1 MMTAQYQEALHSYSE
16 GRYEEA
22 MRQFSDLLYEDPR
35 NPKLHIWLGAAFR
48 KAGKI
53 EYAKVQYQQVLTL
66 TDDPDLLDLAKTS
79 LAQIQNKLAGS
90 GQKNSDH
97 QKAKRQPES
106 ASANFQSANF
116 HRSNGYHKSN
126 GNSNGITNGS
136 SNGTSN
142 GQTALQELNY
152 QNIDLKVN
160 GSFRLAHEESPFFDD
175 QQGLNGDDV
184 TLLAYPSIQ
193 SPPNATSAIQGNNGN
208 GLVPPPPAIA
218 LMLKKNEQ
226 NSNADQQILVDSQQ
240 NLNLSIGLLD
250 HVLSIEEITAKAESS
265 ILKDAITTIEKNN
278 ENNRLNGNYSQ
289 KNSVNE
295 ESQVAFAPLESQL
308 FSEDDTA
315 IASQD
320 IGDRDMVG
328 RVGQT
333 PIALED
339 MFTFSTLRQKITLWG
354 TLLATIPAIA
364 LGIAAYHGGDE
375 LLLNKVKQKQQSD
388 AIALAQVTGRFL
400 RQQTSD
406 VAVLQTLLVAT
417 EVGQNTLQTPL
428 QKPLSPTDAGGV
440 TKSPQPLNPQVIA
453 QQRSYKQLLTN
464 RLSLYNQAYPQYASI
479 AIFSNTGE
487 LIAQS
492 SNSKTLQT
500 LNFNPVNPNPVNP
513 NPQNGSAS
521 ITDSVIISNPVIVKD
536 GASLYA
542 VTAIKSSV
550 SQKVNMVLQVEIP
563 VKNLVSELTNTGII
577 NNGEMENAKSYS
589 FFVVDSANK
598 YVTSSQSVKIGED
611 ALEDFTMLP
620 DLRTSQLPALRD
632 IVRGNQQILAYT
644 PVNMLG
650 WDLLT
655 TIDKDKALAGS
666 QNLLLVIGVG
676 IAVTP
681 LLVGLITYALS
692 QRLTKRLKEIRSAL
706 RFLRRALRRGDS
718 DISFDPIFGRLNV
731 DGNDELADISLSINR
746 MSDQLQMMMKKQE
759 QENQR
764 LQLQVVKMFKVLS
777 KLAREEKKEGQEPD
791 LSDANILKLGKKV
804 RAEMVQRNAEVNG
817 YRQQQR
823 DLQGHL
829 MQMLGDMK
837 GLIDGD
843 LTVSTQ
849 TPDGNLTDISVFFD
863 DVIRG
868 LQNIVGQ
875 VKSSAN
881 QVNLALGENEQAI
894 ANLIVVSQ
902 KQVDTVDR
910 SLHEAQMEQKSATTL
925 VNNSRQVMESSQLV
939 TTKLSDSD
947 RDLDAVLQQIGGLQS
962 TVTTTAKRVKH
973 LGEVSQKVSKAISS
987 INEIAIKTNF
997 LAINAT
1003 LEASRSGDSREGFV
1017 MVAEEVGELTAR
1029 SVAATKEVENLLGN
1043 IQRETNE
1050 VMEAV
1055 ELGSNQIS
1063 QSNQLAIAAKEN
1075 LQQISQVSHQI
1086 DELMSSISEVT
1097 LAQVQTSENVAN
1109 LMQDL
1114 SHIAHKTLTSSSEVS
1129 QSIKSTRQYSGELR
1143 QSLNHLKT
1151 L

>member
-1003 LEASRSGDSREGFV
+1003 LEASRSGDSRGGFV

>member
-1 MMTAQYQEALHSYSE
+1 LNVFHLGTIMITAQYQEALRSYSE

-79 LAQIQNKLAGS
+79 LAQIQNKLATDDQRS
-90 GQKNSDH
+90 SDP
-97 QKAKRQPES
+97 QKAKRDREKD
-106 ASANFQSANF
+106 SANL
-116 HRSNGYHKSN
+116 HKSN
-126 GNSNGITNGS
+126 GNFNGS
-136 SNGTSN
+136 SNGSANGSSN
-142 GQTALQELNY
+142 GHTTPKELNY
-152 QNIDLKVN
+152 QSIDLNVN
-160 GSFRLAHEESPFFDD
+160 SSLNLAHQEATYFADK
-175 QQGLNGDDV
+175 QVLNADDV

-193 SPPNATSAIQGNNGN
+193 SKPNDNSKSVVQGNNGN

-218 LMLKKNEQ
+218 LMLKQKDQ
-226 NSNADQQILVDSQQ
+226 KSNADQQ
-240 NLNLSIGLLD
+240 NLSTGSLE
-250 HVLSIEEITAKAESS
+250 HVFSIEEITAKAESS
-265 ILKDAITTIEKNN
+265 ILKDAISTLEKSN
-278 ENNRLNGNYSQ
+278 EKSRLNSNYSQ
-289 KNSVNE
+289 KNIVKDIVKE
-295 ESQVAFAPLESQL
+295 EPQVVFPLLESQL

-315 IASQD
+315 ITSQDMGDRD
-320 IGDRDMVG
+320 IGDRAS
-328 RVGQT
+328 QT

-354 TLLATIPAIA
+354 TLLATIPAIG

-400 RQQTSD
+400 RQQTTD

-417 EVGQNTLQTPL
+417 EVGQNTLQ
-428 QKPLSPTDAGGV
+428 KPVSPTDAGGA
-440 TKSPQPLNPQVIA
+440 TKNPQPLNSQSIT
-453 QQRSYKQLLTN
+453 QQRQYKQLLTN
-464 RLSLYNQAYPQYASI
+464 RLSLYSQAYPQYASI
-479 AIFSNTGE
+479 ALFSNTGE

-500 LNFNPVNPNPVNP
+500 LNFNPLNP

-521 ITDSVIISNPVIVKD
+521 TTDSVVISNPVIGKD

-542 VTAIKSSV
+542 VTAVKSSV

-577 NNGEMENAKSYS
+577 NNGENENAKSYS
-589 FFVVDSANK
+589 FFVIDSTNK

-620 DLRTSQLPALRD
+620 DLRTSQLPTLRD
-632 IVRGNQQILAYT
+632 IVRGDRNQQILAYT
-644 PVNMLG
+644 PVRMLG

-655 TIDKDKALAGS
+655 IIDKDKAVAGS

-676 IAVTP
+676 IAATP
-681 LLVGLITYALS
+681 LLVGAIAYALS
-692 QRLTKRLKEIRSAL
+692 QRLTKRLKEIRAAL

-817 YRQQQR
+817 YRQQQQE
-823 DLQGHL
+823 LQGHL
-829 MQMLGDMK
+829 MQMLSEMK
-837 GLIDGD
+837 GLTDGD

-849 TPDGNLTDISVFFD
+849 TPEGNLADISIFFD

-894 ANLIVVSQ
+894 SNLVVVSQ
-902 KQVDTVDR
+902 RQVDMVDR
-910 SLHEAQMEQKSATTL
+910 SLHDAQMEQMSATTL
-925 VNNSRQVMESSQLV
+925 TNNSQQIMQSSQLV
-939 TTKLSDSD
+939 AAKLADSD
-947 RDLDAVLQQIGGLQS
+947 RDLDAVLRQIGGLQS
-962 TVTTTAKRVKH
+962 TVTNTAKRVKH

-1003 LEASRSGDSREGFV
+1003 LESARSGDARGGFV
-1017 MVAEEVGELTAR
+1017 MVAGEVGELTAR
-1029 SVAATKEVENLLGN
+1029 SVAATKEVENLLSN

-1063 QSNQLAIAAKEN
+1063 QSNQLAIAAKDN
-1075 LQQISQVSHQI
+1075 LQQISQVSQQI
-1086 DELMSSISEVT
+1086 DDLMLSISEVT
-1097 LAQVQTSENVAN
+1097 VAQVQTSENVAN

-1143 QSLNHLKT
+1143 QSLNHFKT
-1151 L
+1151 

>member
-1 MMTAQYQEALHSYSE
+1 MITAQYQEALRSYSE

-79 LAQIQNKLAGS
+79 LAQIQNKLATDDQRS
-90 GQKNSDH
+90 SDP
-97 QKAKRQPES
+97 QKAKRDREKD
-106 ASANFQSANF
+106 SANL
-116 HRSNGYHKSN
+116 HKSN
-126 GNSNGITNGS
+126 GNFNGS
-136 SNGTSN
+136 SNGSANGSSN
-142 GQTALQELNY
+142 GHTTPKELNY
-152 QNIDLKVN
+152 QSIDLNVN
-160 GSFRLAHEESPFFDD
+160 SSLNLAHQEATYFADK
-175 QQGLNGDDV
+175 QVLNADDV

-193 SPPNATSAIQGNNGN
+193 SKPNDNSKSVVQGNNGN

-218 LMLKKNEQ
+218 LMLKQKDQ
-226 NSNADQQILVDSQQ
+226 KSNADQQ
-240 NLNLSIGLLD
+240 NLSTGSLE
-250 HVLSIEEITAKAESS
+250 HVFSIEEITAKAESS
-265 ILKDAITTIEKNN
+265 ILKDAISTLEKSN
-278 ENNRLNGNYSQ
+278 EKSRLNSNYSQ
-289 KNSVNE
+289 KNIVKDIVKE
-295 ESQVAFAPLESQL
+295 EPQVVFPLLESQL

-315 IASQD
+315 ITSQDMGDRD
-320 IGDRDMVG
+320 IGDRAS
-328 RVGQT
+328 QT

-354 TLLATIPAIA
+354 TLLATIPAIG

-400 RQQTSD
+400 RQQTTD

-417 EVGQNTLQTPL
+417 EVGQNTLQ
-428 QKPLSPTDAGGV
+428 KPVSPTDAGGA
-440 TKSPQPLNPQVIA
+440 TKNPQPLNSQSIT
-453 QQRSYKQLLTN
+453 QQRQYKQLLTN
-464 RLSLYNQAYPQYASI
+464 RLSLYSQAYPQYASI
-479 AIFSNTGE
+479 ALFSNTGE

-500 LNFNPVNPNPVNP
+500 LNFNPLNP

-521 ITDSVIISNPVIVKD
+521 TTDSVVISNPVIGKD

-542 VTAIKSSV
+542 VTAVKSSV

-577 NNGEMENAKSYS
+577 NNGENENAKSYS
-589 FFVVDSANK
+589 FFVIDSTNK

-620 DLRTSQLPALRD
+620 DLRTSQLPTLRD
-632 IVRGNQQILAYT
+632 IVRGDRNQQILAYT
-644 PVNMLG
+644 PVRMLG

-655 TIDKDKALAGS
+655 IIDKDKAVAGS

-676 IAVTP
+676 IAATP
-681 LLVGLITYALS
+681 LLVGAIAYALS
-692 QRLTKRLKEIRSAL
+692 QRLTKRLKEIRAAL

-817 YRQQQR
+817 YRQQQQE
-823 DLQGHL
+823 LQGHL
-829 MQMLGDMK
+829 MQMLSEMK
-837 GLIDGD
+837 GLTDGD

-849 TPDGNLTDISVFFD
+849 TPEGNLADISIFFD

-894 ANLIVVSQ
+894 SNLVVVSQ
-902 KQVDTVDR
+902 RQVDMVDR
-910 SLHEAQMEQKSATTL
+910 SLHDAQMEQMSATTL
-925 VNNSRQVMESSQLV
+925 TNNSQQIMQSSQLV
-939 TTKLSDSD
+939 AAKLADSD
-947 RDLDAVLQQIGGLQS
+947 RDLDAVLRQIGGLQS
-962 TVTTTAKRVKH
+962 TVTNTAKRVKH

-1003 LEASRSGDSREGFV
+1003 LESARSGDARGGFV
-1017 MVAEEVGELTAR
+1017 MVAGEVGELTAR
-1029 SVAATKEVENLLGN
+1029 SVAATKEVENLLSN

-1063 QSNQLAIAAKEN
+1063 QSNQLAIAAKDN
-1075 LQQISQVSHQI
+1075 LQQISQVSQQI
-1086 DELMSSISEVT
+1086 DDLMLSISEVT
-1097 LAQVQTSENVAN
+1097 VAQVQTSENVAN

-1143 QSLNHLKT
+1143 QSLNHFKT
-1151 L
+1151 

>member
-1 MMTAQYQEALHSYSE
+1 MITAQYQEALHSYSE

-53 EYAKVQYQQVLTL
+53 DYAKVEYQQVLTL

-79 LAQIQNKLAGS
+79 LAQIQNKLADAN
-90 GQKNSDH
+90 QKSSNP
-97 QKAKRQPES
+97 QKAKREPEKN
-106 ASANFQSANF
+106 SANS
-116 HRSNGYHKSN
+116 HKS
-126 GNSNGITNGS
+126 NGS
-136 SNGTSN
+136 SNGIANGSSN
-142 GQTALQELNY
+142 GRTSPQALNH

-160 GSFRLAHEESPFFDD
+160 SSVNLAHQETTFFGDK
-175 QQGLNGDDV
+175 QVLNGKDV
-184 TLLAYPSIQ
+184 TLLAYPS
-193 SPPNATSAIQGNNGN
+193 TSDARSAAQGNNGN
-208 GLVPPPPAIA
+208 RLVPPPAIA
-218 LMLKKNEQ
+218 LMLKKKDRK
-226 NSNADQQILVDSQQ
+226 SNVDQQTLVDSQQ
-240 NLNLSIGLLD
+240 SLNTP
-250 HVLSIEEITAKAESS
+250 IEQVITVEDITAKVDSS
-265 ILKDAITTIEKNN
+265 ILKDAITQIEKGH
-278 ENNRLNGNYSQ
+278 RQSSLNGNFSGKKSEGKIVTEQ
-289 KNSVNE
+289 TQAVFLPLASKF
-295 ESQVAFAPLESQL
+295 FA
-308 FSEDDTA
+308 EDDTA

-320 IGDRDMVG
+320 MIASQDIGDRDISD
-328 RVGQT
+328 RIAQA

-339 MFTFSTLRQKITLWG
+339 IFTFSTLRQKITLWG
-354 TLLATIPAIA
+354 TLLATIPAIS
-364 LGIAAYHGGDE
+364 LGIAAYNGGDE

-400 RQQTSD
+400 RQQTTD

-417 EVGQNTLQTPL
+417 EVGQNTLQTTS
-428 QKPLSPTDAGGV
+428 QKPVLSTDAGGV
-440 TKSPQPLNPQVIA
+440 IKSPQPLNSQPIA
-453 QQRSYKQLLTN
+453 QQRQYKQLLTN

-479 AIFSNTGE
+479 ALFSNTGE

-500 LNFNPVNPNPVNP
+500 LNFNPLNPNS
-513 NPQNGSAS
+513 QNGAVST
-521 ITDSVIISNPVIVKD
+521 TDSVVISNPVIGKD

-542 VTAIKSSV
+542 VTAVKNSV
-550 SQKVNMVLQVEIP
+550 SQKVTMVLQVEIP
-563 VKNLVSELTNTGII
+563 VQNLANELTNTGIT
-577 NNGEMENAKSYS
+577 NNGEMGTAKSYS

-620 DLRTSQLPALRD
+620 DLRTSQLPALRN
-632 IVRGNQQILAYT
+632 IVRGDRNQQILAYT

-655 TIDKDKALAGS
+655 IIDKDKAVSDS

-681 LLVGLITYALS
+681 LLVGAIAYALS
-692 QRLTKRLKEIRSAL
+692 QRLTKRLKEIRAAL

-718 DISFDPIFGRLNV
+718 EISFDPIFGRLNV

-746 MSDQLQMMMKKQE
+746 MSDQLQIMMKKQE

-777 KLAREEKKEGQEPD
+777 KLARDEKKEGQEPD
-791 LSDANILKLGKKV
+791 LSDANILKLAKKV
-804 RAEMVQRNAEVNG
+804 RAEMVQRNAEVSG
-817 YRQQQR
+817 YRQQQQ

-829 MQMLGDMK
+829 MQMLSEMK

-843 LTVSTQ
+843 LTVSTKTSAQ
-849 TPDGNLTDISVFFD
+849 TIAKTADGNFADISVFFD
-863 DVIRG
+863 DVIHG

-894 ANLIVVSQ
+894 ANLVVVSQ
-902 KQVDTVDR
+902 RQVDMVDR
-910 SLHEAQMEQKSATTL
+910 SLHNAQIEQMSATTL
-925 VNNSRQVMESSQLV
+925 ANNSQQIMDSSQLV
-939 TTKLSDSD
+939 AAKLIDSD
-947 RDLDAVLQQIGGLQS
+947 RDLDGVLRQIGGLQS
-962 TVTTTAKRVKH
+962 TVTNTAKRVKH

-1003 LEASRSGDSREGFV
+1003 LESARSGDARGGFV

-1029 SVAATKEVENLLGN
+1029 SVAATKEVENLLSN

-1055 ELGSNQIS
+1055 ELGSSQIS
-1063 QSNQLAIAAKEN
+1063 QSNQLAIAAKDN
-1075 LQQISQVSHQI
+1075 LQQISQVSQQI
-1086 DELMSSISEVT
+1086 DDLMSSISEVT
-1097 LAQVQTSENVAN
+1097 IAQVQTSENVAN

-1129 QSIKSTRQYSGELR
+1129 QSIKSTRQYSGKLR
-1143 QSLNHLKT
+1143 QSLNHFKT
-1151 L
+1151 

>member
-1 MMTAQYQEALHSYSE
+1 MNVFHLGTIMMTVQYQEALHSYSE

-79 LAQIQNKLAGS
+79 LAQIQNKLANS
-90 GQKNSDH
+90 GQKSSDH
-97 QKAKRQPES
+97 PKAKRQPES
-106 ASANFQSANF
+106 TLDNFQSDNL
-116 HRSNGYHKSN
+116 HKSNGCHKSN
-126 GNSNGITNGS
+126 GNSNGSTNGS
-136 SNGTSN
+136 SH
-142 GQTALQELNY
+142 GQTCLQELNY
-152 QNIDLKVN
+152 QNIDLKIN
-160 GSFRLAHEESPFFDD
+160 DSFSLAHEESPFFDD
-175 QQGLNGDDV
+175 KQGFNGDDV

-193 SPPNATSAIQGNNGN
+193 SPSNATSAIQGNNGN
-208 GLVPPPPAIA
+208 GLVPPPPAIT
-218 LMLKKNEQ
+218 LMLKKNVQ
-226 NSNADQQILVDSQQ
+226 KSNADPQILVDSQQ
-240 NLNLSIGLLD
+240 DLNLSLGSLGSLE

-265 ILKDAITTIEKNN
+265 ILKDAITTIEKDN
-278 ENNRLNGNYSQ
+278 EKSRLNGNYSQ
-289 KNSVNE
+289 KNIVNQG
-295 ESQVAFAPLESQL
+295 SQVVFAPLESQL

-320 IGDRDMVG
+320 IGDR
-328 RVGQT
+328 VGQA

-354 TLLATIPAIA
+354 TLLATIPAIG

-417 EVGQNTLQTPL
+417 EVGQNTLQTSL
-428 QKPLSPTDAGGV
+428 QKPLSPTDASGV
-440 TKSPQPLNPQVIA
+440 TKSPQPLNTQSIA
-453 QQRSYKQLLTN
+453 QQRQYKQLLTN
-464 RLSLYNQAYPQYASI
+464 RLSLYSQAYPQYASI
-479 AIFSNTGE
+479 AVFSNTGE

-500 LNFNPVNPNPVNP
+500 LNFNPLNP
-513 NPQNGSAS
+513 NPQNGSALA
-521 ITDSVIISNPVIVKD
+521 TDSVVISNPVIGKD
-536 GASLYA
+536 RASLYA
-542 VTAIKSSV
+542 VTAIKNSI

-563 VKNLVSELTNTGII
+563 VKNLVSDLTNTGII
-577 NNGEMENAKSYS
+577 NNGEKENAKSYS

-598 YVTSSQSVKIGED
+598 YVTSSQSVKVGED

-632 IVRGNQQILAYT
+632 IVRGDRNQQILAYT
-644 PVNMLG
+644 PVSMLG
-650 WDLLT
+650 WNLLT
-655 TIDKDKALAGS
+655 IIDKDKAVAGS

-676 IAVTP
+676 IAATP
-681 LLVGLITYALS
+681 LLVGAIAYALS

-849 TPDGNLTDISVFFD
+849 TPDGNLADISIFFD

-910 SLHEAQMEQKSATTL
+910 SLHEAQIEQTSATIL
-925 VNNSRQVMESSQLV
+925 VNNSRQIMESSQLV
-939 TTKLSDSD
+939 AIKLSDSD
-947 RDLDAVLQQIGGLQS
+947 RDLDAVVQQIGGLQS

-1003 LEASRSGDSREGFV
+1003 LEASRSGDSHGGFV

-1050 VMEAV
+1050 IMEAV

-1063 QSNQLAIAAKEN
+1063 QSNQLAIAAKDN
-1075 LQQISQVSHQI
+1075 LQQISQVSQQI

-1097 LAQVQTSENVAN
+1097 LSQVQTSENVAN

>member
-1 MMTAQYQEALHSYSE
+1 MITVQYQEALHSYSE

-79 LAQIQNKLAGS
+79 LAQIQNKLAS
-90 GQKNSDH
+90 Q
-97 QKAKRQPES
+97 R
-106 ASANFQSANF
+106 SANPQESKKDSANG
-116 HRSNGYHKSN
+116 SANLQEL
-126 GNSNGITNGS
+126 NGS
-136 SNGTSN
+136 SNGSSKGVT
-142 GQTALQELNY
+142 LLN
-152 QNIDLKVN
+152 
-160 GSFRLAHEESPFFDD
+160 
-175 QQGLNGDDV
+175 NGDDV
-184 TLLAYPSIQ
+184 TLLAHS
-193 SPPNATSAIQGNNGN
+193 SSESHSNFKATSAVVPKSNGN

-218 LMLKKNEQ
+218 LMLKEKQRQSIANPQ
-226 NSNADQQILVDSQQ
+226 TLTDSQEIS
-240 NLNLSIGLLD
+240 NLQVEQIFTFED
-250 HVLSIEEITAKAESS
+250 ITAKADSS
-265 ILKDAITTIEKNN
+265 ILKEAITKIEK
-278 ENNRLNGNYSQ
+278 GIQ
-289 KNSVNE
+289 KNSLNGTRNANQHINPNINHGG
-295 ESQVAFAPLESQL
+295 SHSHKMIANGQTQVVVSPLESQL

-320 IGDRDMVG
+320 RGDRGIDD

-333 PIALED
+333 PMALED
-339 MFTFSTLRQKITLWG
+339 MFIFSTLRQKITLWG

-364 LGIAAYHGGDE
+364 LGVAAYHGGDE
-375 LLLNKVKQKQQSD
+375 LLLNKAKQKQQSD
-388 AIALAQVTGRFL
+388 AIALAQITGRFL
-400 RQQTSD
+400 RQQTTD
-406 VAVLQTLLVAT
+406 VAVLQTLLVAS
-417 EVGQNTLQTPL
+417 EVAQNTGQNTLQ
-428 QKPLSPTDAGGV
+428 KPVLPTEGGGV
-440 TKSPQPLNPQVIA
+440 TKSPQPLNPQLNPQSIA
-453 QQRSYKQLLTN
+453 QQRQYKQLLTN
-464 RLSLYNQAYPQYASI
+464 RLSLYSQAYPQYASI
-479 AIFSNTGE
+479 AVFSNTGE

-500 LNFNPVNPNPVNP
+500 LNLNPLNP
-513 NPQNGSAS
+513 NPQKGSLA
-521 ITDSVIISNPVIVKD
+521 ITDSVVISNPAIGKD
-536 GASLYA
+536 GSVLYA
-542 VTAIKSSV
+542 VAAIQSSV

-577 NNGEMENAKSYS
+577 NNGEMENAKSYN
-589 FFVVDSANK
+589 FFVVDSINK

-611 ALEDFTMLP
+611 ALEDFPMLP
-620 DLRTSQLPALRD
+620 DLRVSQLPALKNV
-632 IVRGNQQILAYT
+632 VRGDRNQQILAYT
-644 PVNMLG
+644 PVGMLG

-655 TIDKDKALAGS
+655 IIDKDQAMSGS

-681 LLVGLITYALS
+681 LFVGAIAYALS
-692 QRLTKRLKEIRSAL
+692 QRLTKRLKEIRAAL
-706 RFLRRALRRGDS
+706 RFLRRSLRRGDS
-718 DISFDPIFGRLNV
+718 DIIFDPIFGRLNV

-764 LQLQVVKMFKVLS
+764 LQLQSVKMFQVLS
-777 KLAREEKKEGQEPD
+777 KLAREDKKEGQEPD
-791 LSDANILKLGKKV
+791 LSDANILNLGKKV
-804 RAEMVQRNAEVNG
+804 RAEMVQRNAEVDG
-817 YRQQQR
+817 YRQQQQA
-823 DLQGHL
+823 LQAHL
-829 MQMLGDMK
+829 MQMLGDIK
-837 GLIDGD
+837 GLTDGD
-843 LTVSTQ
+843 LTVSTKA
-849 TPDGNLTDISVFFD
+849 PDGNLADMSVFFN
-863 DVIRG
+863 DVIHG

-881 QVNLALGENEQAI
+881 QVNLALGENEEAI
-894 ANLIVVSQ
+894 ANLVVVSQ
-902 KQVDTVDR
+902 RQVDMVDR
-910 SLHEAQMEQKSATTL
+910 SLHNAQMEQMSATALTS
-925 VNNSRQVMESSQLV
+925 NSRQIMESSQLV
-939 TTKLSDSD
+939 AAKLSDGD
-947 RDLDAVLQQIGGLQS
+947 RNLDAVLQQIGGLQS
-962 TVTTTAKRVKH
+962 TVANTAKRVKH

-1003 LEASRSGDSREGFV
+1003 LESSRSEDMRGGFV

-1055 ELGSNQIS
+1055 ELGSSQIS
-1063 QSNQLAIAAKEN
+1063 QSNQLAIAAKDN
-1075 LQQISQVSHQI
+1075 LQQISQVSQQI

-1097 LAQVQTSENVAN
+1097 IAQVQTSGNVAK

-1114 SHIAHKTLTSSSEVS
+1114 SHIAHKTLASSSEVS

-1143 QSLNHLKT
+1143 QSLSHFKT
-1151 L
+1151 S

>member
-1 MMTAQYQEALHSYSE
+1 MNVFHLGTIMITAQYQEALRSYSE

-79 LAQIQNKLAGS
+79 LAQIQNKLATDDQRS
-90 GQKNSDH
+90 SDP
-97 QKAKRQPES
+97 QKAKRDREKD
-106 ASANFQSANF
+106 SANL
-116 HRSNGYHKSN
+116 HKSN
-126 GNSNGITNGS
+126 GNFNGS
-136 SNGTSN
+136 SNGSANGSSN
-142 GQTALQELNY
+142 GHTTPKELNY
-152 QNIDLKVN
+152 QSIDLNVN
-160 GSFRLAHEESPFFDD
+160 SSLNLAHQEATYFADK
-175 QQGLNGDDV
+175 QVLNADDV

-193 SPPNATSAIQGNNGN
+193 SKPNDNSKSVVQGNNGN

-218 LMLKKNEQ
+218 LMLKQKDQ
-226 NSNADQQILVDSQQ
+226 KSNADQQ
-240 NLNLSIGLLD
+240 NLSTGSLE
-250 HVLSIEEITAKAESS
+250 HVFSIEEITAKAESS
-265 ILKDAITTIEKNN
+265 ILKDAISTLEKSN
-278 ENNRLNGNYSQ
+278 EKSRLNSNYSQ
-289 KNSVNE
+289 KNIVKDIVKE
-295 ESQVAFAPLESQL
+295 EPQVVFPLLESQL

-315 IASQD
+315 ITSQDMGDRD
-320 IGDRDMVG
+320 IGDRAS
-328 RVGQT
+328 QT

-354 TLLATIPAIA
+354 TLLATIPAIG

-400 RQQTSD
+400 RQQTTD

-417 EVGQNTLQTPL
+417 EVGQNTLQ
-428 QKPLSPTDAGGV
+428 KPVSPTDAGGA
-440 TKSPQPLNPQVIA
+440 TKNPQPLNSQSIT
-453 QQRSYKQLLTN
+453 QQRQYKQLLTN
-464 RLSLYNQAYPQYASI
+464 RLSLYSQAYPQYASI
-479 AIFSNTGE
+479 ALFSNTGE

-500 LNFNPVNPNPVNP
+500 LNFNPLNP

-521 ITDSVIISNPVIVKD
+521 TTDSVVISNPVIGKD

-542 VTAIKSSV
+542 VTAVKSSV

-577 NNGEMENAKSYS
+577 NNGENENAKSYS
-589 FFVVDSANK
+589 FFVIDSTNK

-620 DLRTSQLPALRD
+620 DLRTSQLPTLRD
-632 IVRGNQQILAYT
+632 IVRGDRNQQILAYT
-644 PVNMLG
+644 PVRMLG

-655 TIDKDKALAGS
+655 IIDKDKAVAGS

-676 IAVTP
+676 IAATP
-681 LLVGLITYALS
+681 LLVGAIAYALS
-692 QRLTKRLKEIRSAL
+692 QRLTKRLKEIRAAL

-817 YRQQQR
+817 YRQQQQE
-823 DLQGHL
+823 LQGHL
-829 MQMLGDMK
+829 MQMLSEMK
-837 GLIDGD
+837 GLTDGD

-849 TPDGNLTDISVFFD
+849 TPEGNLADISIFFD

-894 ANLIVVSQ
+894 SNLVVVSQ
-902 KQVDTVDR
+902 RQVDMVDR
-910 SLHEAQMEQKSATTL
+910 SLHDAQMEQMSATTL
-925 VNNSRQVMESSQLV
+925 TNNSQQIMQSSQLV
-939 TTKLSDSD
+939 AAKLADSD
-947 RDLDAVLQQIGGLQS
+947 RDLDAVLRQIGGLQS
-962 TVTTTAKRVKH
+962 TVTNTAKRVKH

-1003 LEASRSGDSREGFV
+1003 LESARSGDARGGFV
-1017 MVAEEVGELTAR
+1017 MVAGEVGELTAR
-1029 SVAATKEVENLLGN
+1029 SVAATKEVENLLSN

-1063 QSNQLAIAAKEN
+1063 QSNQLAIAAKDN
-1075 LQQISQVSHQI
+1075 LQQISQVSQQI
-1086 DELMSSISEVT
+1086 DDLMLSISEVT
-1097 LAQVQTSENVAN
+1097 VAQVQTSENVAN

-1143 QSLNHLKT
+1143 QSLNHFKT
-1151 L
+1151 

>member
-1 MMTAQYQEALHSYSE
+1 MITAQYQEALHSYSE

-79 LAQIQNKLAGS
+79 LAQIQNKLAS
-90 GQKNSDH
+90 Q
-97 QKAKRQPES
+97 R
-106 ASANFQSANF
+106 SANPQKSKKDSANG
-116 HRSNGYHKSN
+116 SANLQEL
-126 GNSNGITNGS
+126 NGS
-136 SNGTSN
+136 SNGNFNGISN
-142 GQTALQELNY
+142 GSSQGVTLLN
-152 QNIDLKVN
+152 
-160 GSFRLAHEESPFFDD
+160 
-175 QQGLNGDDV
+175 NGDDV
-184 TLLAYPSIQ
+184 TLLAHS
-193 SPPNATSAIQGNNGN
+193 SSESHSNFKATSAVVPKSNGN

-218 LMLKKNEQ
+218 LMLKKKHHQ
-226 NSNADQQILVDSQQ
+226 SIADQRTLTDSQEIQ
-240 NLNLSIGLLD
+240 NLQVEQIFASED
-250 HVLSIEEITAKAESS
+250 ITAKADSS
-265 ILKDAITTIEKNN
+265 ILKEAITKIEKGIQKGLQKSSRKDTHDTNQNHKMIAN
-278 ENNRLNGNYSQ
+278 EQ
-289 KNSVNE
+289 T
-295 ESQVAFAPLESQL
+295 QVVVSPLESQL
-308 FSEDDTA
+308 FSDVAEDDTA

-320 IGDRDMVG
+320 VGDRGIDD

-339 MFTFSTLRQKITLWG
+339 MFIFSTLRQKITLWG

-364 LGIAAYHGGDE
+364 LGVAAYHGGDG
-375 LLLNKVKQKQQSD
+375 LLLNKAKQKQQSD
-388 AIALAQVTGRFL
+388 AIALAQITGRFL
-400 RQQTSD
+400 RQQTTD
-406 VAVLQTLLVAT
+406 VNVLQTLLVAS
-417 EVGQNTLQTPL
+417 EVGQNTGQNTL
-428 QKPLSPTDAGGV
+428 QKPVPPTEAGGV
-440 TKSPQPLNPQVIA
+440 TKSPQPLNSQSIA
-453 QQRSYKQLLTN
+453 QQRQYKQLLTN
-464 RLSLYNQAYPQYASI
+464 RLSLYSQAYPQYASI
-479 AIFSNTGE
+479 ALFSNTGE

-500 LNFNPVNPNPVNP
+500 LNLNSLNPNS
-513 NPQNGSAS
+513 QKGAAS
-521 ITDSVIISNPVIVKD
+521 ITDSVVIGNPVMGKD
-536 GASLYA
+536 GNVLYA
-542 VTAIKSSV
+542 VTTVKSSV

-563 VKNLVSELTNTGII
+563 VKNLVNELTNTGII
-577 NNGEMENAKSYS
+577 NNGEMENAKSYN
-589 FFVVDSANK
+589 FFVVDSTNR
-598 YVTSSQSVKIGED
+598 YVTSSPSVKVGED

-620 DLRTSQLPALRD
+620 DLRASQLPALRNV
-632 IVRGNQQILAYT
+632 VRGDRNQQILAYT
-644 PVNMLG
+644 PVSMLG

-655 TIDKDKALAGS
+655 IIDKDQAMSGS

-681 LLVGLITYALS
+681 LFVGAIAFALS
-692 QRLTKRLKEIRSAL
+692 QRLTKRLKEIRAAL

-764 LQLQVVKMFKVLS
+764 LQLQSVKMFQVLS
-777 KLAREEKKEGQEPD
+777 KLAREEKKEGKEPD
-791 LSDANILKLGKKV
+791 LSDDNILKLGKKV

-817 YRQQQR
+817 YRQQQQ
-823 DLQGHL
+823 DLQAHL
-829 MQMLGDMK
+829 MQMLGDIK
-837 GLIDGD
+837 GLTDGD
-843 LTVSTQ
+843 LTVSTKA
-849 TPDGNLTDISVFFD
+849 PDGTLADISVFFD
-863 DVIRG
+863 DVIHG

-894 ANLIVVSQ
+894 ANLVVVSQ
-902 KQVDTVDR
+902 RQVDMVDR
-910 SLHEAQMEQKSATTL
+910 SLHNAQMEQMSATALT
-925 VNNSRQVMESSQLV
+925 NNSRQIMKSSQLV
-939 TTKLSDSD
+939 ATKLSDSD
-947 RDLDAVLQQIGGLQS
+947 RNLEAVLQQISGLQS
-962 TVTTTAKRVKH
+962 TVTNTAKRVKH

-1003 LEASRSGDSREGFV
+1003 LESSRSEDVRGGFV

-1055 ELGSNQIS
+1055 ELGRSQIA
-1063 QSNQLAIAAKEN
+1063 QSNQLAIAAKDN
-1075 LQQISQVSHQI
+1075 LQQISQVSQQI

-1097 LAQVQTSENVAN
+1097 IAQVQTSENVAN

-1114 SHIAHKTLTSSSEVS
+1114 SHIAHKTLTSSSEAS
-1129 QSIKSTRQYSGELR
+1129 QSIKSTRQYSGQLG
-1143 QSLNHLKT
+1143 QSLSHFKT

>member
-1 MMTAQYQEALHSYSE
+1 
-16 GRYEEA
+16 
-22 MRQFSDLLYEDPR
+22 
-35 NPKLHIWLGAAFR
+35 
-48 KAGKI
+48 
-53 EYAKVQYQQVLTL
+53 
-66 TDDPDLLDLAKTS
+66 
-79 LAQIQNKLAGS
+79 
-90 GQKNSDH
+90 
-97 QKAKRQPES
+97 
-106 ASANFQSANF
+106 
-116 HRSNGYHKSN
+116 
-126 GNSNGITNGS
+126 
-136 SNGTSN
+136 
-142 GQTALQELNY
+142 
-152 QNIDLKVN
+152 
-160 GSFRLAHEESPFFDD
+160 
-175 QQGLNGDDV
+175 
-184 TLLAYPSIQ
+184 
-193 SPPNATSAIQGNNGN
+193 
-208 GLVPPPPAIA
+208 
-218 LMLKKNEQ
+218 MLKKKQQE
-226 NSNADQQILVDSQQ
+226 SNAVQQTLVFPQQ
-240 NLNLSIGLLD
+240 PLNLPIQDVSTVED
-250 HVLSIEEITAKAESS
+250 ITAKSEPS
-265 ILKDAITTIEKNN
+265 ILKNAISNLEKATQKDN
-278 ENNRLNGNYSQ
+278 LNGKVSREQ
-289 KNSVNE
+289 I
-295 ESQVAFAPLESQL
+295 ALESEIL
-308 FSEDDTA
+308 AEDDTT
-315 IASQD
+315 ITSHEV
-320 IGDRDMVG
+320 GDRDIHD
-328 RVGQT
+328 RASQT

-339 MFTFSTLRQKITLWG
+339 IFTFSTLRQKITLLG

-364 LGIAAYHGGDE
+364 LGMAAYHGGDE

-400 RQQTSD
+400 RQQTTD

-417 EVGQNTLQTPL
+417 EVGQNTLQNPLQNTL
-428 QKPLSPTDAGGV
+428 QKPVSSTDTGSV
-440 TKSPQPLNPQVIA
+440 TKSPQPLNSQSIT
-453 QQRSYKQLLTN
+453 QQRQYKQLLTN
-464 RLSLYNQAYPQYASI
+464 RLSLYSQAYPQYASI

-492 SNSKTLQT
+492 NNSKTLQT
-500 LNFNPVNPNPVNP
+500 LNFNPLNST
-513 NPQNGSAS
+513 PQNGATSTA
-521 ITDSVIISNPVIVKD
+521 DSVIISNPVIGKD

-542 VTAIKSSV
+542 VTAVKNSV

-577 NNGEMENAKSYS
+577 NNGEMGTAKSYS
-589 FFVVDSANK
+589 FFVVDNANK
-598 YVTSSQSVKIGED
+598 YVTSSQSVKVGED
-611 ALEDFTMLP
+611 ALEDFTMLL

-632 IVRGNQQILAYT
+632 IVRGDRNQQILAYT
-644 PVNMLG
+644 PVSMLG

-655 TIDKDKALAGS
+655 TIDKDKAVAGS
-666 QNLLLVIGVG
+666 QNLLLVIGLG

-681 LLVGLITYALS
+681 LLVGAIAYALS
-692 QRLTKRLKEIRSAL
+692 QQLTKRLKEIRSAL

-746 MSDQLQMMMKKQE
+746 MSDQLQMMLKKQE

-791 LSDANILKLGKKV
+791 LSDANILQLGKKV

-817 YRQQQR
+817 YRQQQQ

-829 MQMLGDMK
+829 MQMLSDMK
-837 GLIDGD
+837 GLTDGD

-849 TPDGNLTDISVFFD
+849 PPADGNLTNISIFFD

-894 ANLIVVSQ
+894 ANLVVVSQ
-902 KQVDTVDR
+902 RQVDMVDR
-910 SLHEAQMEQKSATTL
+910 SLQNAQMEQMSATTL
-925 VNNSRQVMESSQLV
+925 TNNGQQIMESSQLV
-939 TTKLSDSD
+939 AAKLADSD
-947 RDLDAVLQQIGGLQS
+947 RNLDAVLQQIGGLQS
-962 TVTTTAKRVKH
+962 TVTNTAKRVKH

-1003 LEASRSGDSREGFV
+1003 LESARSGDARGGFV

-1029 SVAATKEVENLLGN
+1029 SVAATKEVENLLSN

-1055 ELGSNQIS
+1055 ELGSSQIS
-1063 QSNQLAIAAKEN
+1063 QSNQLAIAAKDN
-1075 LQQISQVSHQI
+1075 LQQISQVSQQI

-1097 LAQVQTSENVAN
+1097 VAQVQTSENVAN

-1114 SHIAHKTLTSSSEVS
+1114 SQIAHKTLTSSSEVS

-1151 L
+1151 V

>member
-1 MMTAQYQEALHSYSE
+1 LNVFHLGTIMMTVQYQEALHSYSE

-79 LAQIQNKLAGS
+79 LAQIQNKLADS
-90 GQKNSDH
+90 GQKSSDQ
-97 QKAKRQPES
+97 QKAKRQPEKTSANLHS
-106 ASANFQSANF
+106 ASLHN
-116 HRSNGYHKSN
+116 SNGYHKSN
-126 GNSNGITNGS
+126 GNSNGSNNGS
-136 SNGTSN
+136 SH
-142 GQTALQELNY
+142 GQTSLQELNY
-152 QNIDLKVN
+152 QNIDLKIN
-160 GSFRLAHEESPFFDD
+160 DSFSLAHEESPFFDD
-175 QQGLNGDDV
+175 KQGFNGDDV

-193 SPPNATSAIQGNNGN
+193 SPSNATSTIQGNNGN

-218 LMLKKNEQ
+218 LMLKKNVQ
-226 NSNADQQILVDSQQ
+226 TSNADPQILVDSQQ
-240 NLNLSIGLLD
+240 DLNLSFGSLGSLD

-265 ILKDAITTIEKNN
+265 ILKDAITTIEKTN
-278 ENNRLNGNYSQ
+278 EKSRLNGNYSQ
-289 KNSVNE
+289 KNIVDE
-295 ESQVAFAPLESQL
+295 EAQVVFAPLESQL

-315 IASQD
+315 IASQ
-320 IGDRDMVG
+320 DMVG

-417 EVGQNTLQTPL
+417 EVGQNTLQTSL
-428 QKPLSPTDAGGV
+428 QKPLSPTDAVGG
-440 TKSPQPLNPQVIA
+440 TKSPQPQNTQAIA
-453 QQRSYKQLLTN
+453 QQQQYKQLLTN
-464 RLSLYNQAYPQYASI
+464 RLSLYSQAYPQYASI

-500 LNFNPVNPNPVNP
+500 LNFNPLTPNSR
-513 NPQNGSAS
+513 NGAAS
-521 ITDSVIISNPVIVKD
+521 ITDSVIISNPVISKD

-655 TIDKDKALAGS
+655 TIDKDKALSGS

-849 TPDGNLTDISVFFD
+849 TPDRNLTDISIFFD

-910 SLHEAQMEQKSATTL
+910 SLHNAYIEGISATTL
-925 VNNSRQVMESSQLV
+925 VNNSRQIMESSQLV
-939 TTKLSDSD
+939 ATKLSDSD
-947 RDLDAVLQQIGGLQS
+947 RDLDAVVQQIGGLQS

-1003 LEASRSGDSREGFV
+1003 LEASRSGDNRGGFM

-1075 LQQISQVSHQI
+1075 LQQISQVSQRI

-1114 SHIAHKTLTSSSEVS
+1114 SHIAHKTLTSSSEIS

-1143 QSLNHLKT
+1143 QSLNYFKT
-1151 L
+1151 P